1 MVDQITVEQVRAW
14 LDSSVVSDV
23 SKTSESTTEFNLE
36 LRVSQMPLHVIK
48 EKPTGPIRIVG
59 KCGFDTERVAA
70 LLENERQQRELFSQ
84 LSPVLVAM
92 PGFYTFMDAEG
103 RRCEFA
109 DLQTIQ
115 FEQRR
120 YPDGT
125 SQDLLMNDVITIAKG
140 MRHVQNVVAVVRET
154 TGGEIEGKS
163 ESTEPTESGGSSGE

>member
-1 MVDQITVEQVRAW
+1 MVEQITVDQVRAW
-14 LDSSVVSDV
+14 LDSAVVSDV
-23 SKTSESTTEFNLE
+23 TETSESTTEFNLE
-36 LRVSQMPLHVIK
+36 LEVSQMPLHVIK
-48 EKPTGPIRIVG
+48 EKPSGPIRIVG

-70 LLENERQQRELFSQ
+70 LLENERQQRELFSH

-92 PGFYTFMDAEG
+92 PGFYTFMDSEG
-103 RRCEFA
+103 RRCEFR

-154 TGGEIEGKS
+154 TDGGTNGEEG
-163 ESTEPTESGGSSGE
+163 SGETE